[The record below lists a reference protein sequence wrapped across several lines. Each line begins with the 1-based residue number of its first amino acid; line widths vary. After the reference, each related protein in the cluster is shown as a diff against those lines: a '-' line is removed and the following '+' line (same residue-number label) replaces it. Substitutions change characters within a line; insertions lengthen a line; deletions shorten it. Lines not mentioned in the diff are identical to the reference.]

1 MTGFHPSVG
10 AEWLAKNKN
19 LEGRIPWPYLDK
31 RGLPTVAVGILL
43 NSLADMARYHWT
55 NSDTRAPATSAEVA
69 AAWHALT
76 GATGEQR
83 WRLCDIGAAEARKLV
98 RIELSDDELDRITL
112 ARFDAFARVL
122 LGRFPALPSWP
133 VPAQWVM
140 MSLAWAAGP
149 MFAFPKMQAHLERGD
164 FLAAAD
170 EVNLNVITPEGIKN
184 LGLVERNRRNK
195 ALMLEA
201 AAERGQV
208 PAPPEPTPTDPLTDG
223 ERAAILALNDATT
236 TDSLA
241 EQMAA
246 FSRSRLQLPPQP
258 RRPHRYPRWG
268 RSSFVRTSDPCRGR
282 RRVGS

>member
-1 MTGFHPSVG
+1 MTGFHPSVR
-10 AEWLAKNKN
+10 AEWLVKNKG

-31 RGLPTVAVGILL
+31 RGLPTVAVGLL
-43 NSLADMARYHWT
+43 LTSLKEMLRYRWLD
-55 NSDTRAPATSAEVA
+55 SATRMTAPPSLVES
-69 AAWHALT
+69 AWHALT

-83 WRLCDIGAAEARKLV
+83 WRLCNIGAAEARKLV
-98 RIELSDDELDRITL
+98 RIEMGDDELDRVTL

-133 VPAQWVM
+133 VPAQWVV
-140 MSLAWAAGP
+140 MSISWAAGP
-149 MFAFPKMQAHLERGD
+149 MFDFPKMQAHLERGD

-195 ALMLEA
+195 ALMLQA

-208 PAPPEPTPTDPLTDG
+208 PAPPPTPTQPLTDS

-246 FSRSRLQLPPQP
+246 FSRSR
-258 RRPHRYPRWG
+258 
-268 RSSFVRTSDPCRGR
+268 
-282 RRVGS
+282 

>member
-1 MTGFHPSVG
+1 MTTPGFHPSIR
-10 AEWLAKNKN
+10 AEWLARNKG
-19 LEGRIPWPYLDK
+19 LEGRIPWPYLDA
-31 RGLPTVAVGILL
+31 RGLPTVAVGLL
-43 NSLADMARYHWT
+43 LTSLKEMLGYRWLD
-55 NSDTRAPATSAEVA
+55 SPTRMIATRGQVE

-83 WRLCDIGAAEARKLV
+83 ERLCKIGAAEARKIV
-98 RIELSDDELDRITL
+98 TVELSEDELDRITL
-112 ARFDAFARVL
+112 ARFDAFAKHL

-149 MFAFPKMQAHLERGD
+149 GFAFPKMQAHLERGD

-195 ALMLEA
+195 ALMLQA

-208 PAPPEPTPTDPLTDG
+208 PPPPAPEPTAPMTDG
-223 ERAAILALNDATT
+223 ERAAVLALNDATT

-241 EQMAA
+241 EQMADFA
-246 FSRSRLQLPPQP
+246 RSR
-258 RRPHRYPRWG
+258 
-268 RSSFVRTSDPCRGR
+268 
-282 RRVGS
+282 